1 MKKTLRDIGE
11 FALIEELKAK
21 AFPGPGT
28 VVGIGDDAAVLDPPG
43 PGRLLLFTTDMLVE
57 GTHFDLSTAS
67 PCQVGWKALACSLS
81 DIAAMGGMPRSAVVS
96 LGAPGGLGVDFCR
109 ELYRGIDELARRF
122 GCGIAGGDTV
132 GRGAGLVVS
141 VAMLG
146 EVERER
152 LALRSGARP
161 GDGLWVTGRLG
172 GSLGGRHLAF
182 VPRILEARFLVER
195 FPVKAMMDLSDG
207 LGSDLFRM
215 AAASGAGF
223 RICGERIPVDRGAVK
238 EADAGKALGR
248 ALYDGEDFE
257 LLAAIDPSCD
267 DDRLRREFAARFD
280 CGITRIG
287 TVMGKAHGVT
297 ISMPGGETPLR
308 EGGFGQFGKSDS
320 GKTDSM

>member
-1 MKKTLRDIGE
+1 MDRKLRDVGE
-11 FALIEELKAK
+11 FAFIEELKAR

-28 VVGIGDDAAVLDPPG
+28 VLGIGDDAAVIEPPG
-43 PGRLLLFTTDMLVE
+43 SGRLLLFTTDMLVE
-57 GTHFDLSTAS
+57 GTHFDLSTAT
-67 PCQVGWKALACSLS
+67 PYRIGWKALACSLS
-81 DIAAMGGMPRSAVVS
+81 DIAAMGGLPRAAVVS
-96 LGAPGGLGVDFCR
+96 LGAPGDLVVDFCR
-109 ELYRGIDELARRF
+109 ELYRGMDDLARRF
-122 GCGIAGGDTV
+122 DCGIVGGDTV
-132 GRGAGLVVS
+132 GSGAGLIVS

-172 GSLGGRHLAF
+172 GSLSGRHLAF

-223 RICGERIPVDRGAVK
+223 RICGERIPVDRAAAGT
-238 EADAGKALGR
+238 ADAETALGK

-267 DDRLRREFAARFD
+267 DDILRREFAARFE

-297 ISMPGGETPLR
+297 VSMPGGERPIR
-308 EGGFGQFGKSDS
+308 EGGFQHFGRNK
-320 GKTDSM
+320 K